1 MFTRYVPPEPWFF
14 DNTTPMFLSNRTAK
28 RLKFLP
34 CGTHR
39 GAPAAPLHVVTARPV
54 PGSSRRKQL
63 PIAFSPLSK
72 PRQFQMRSRKMPIA
86 LEHSARNL
94 RHKAGPL
101 LIEFHKMP
109 LSGPALPCPA
119 LTPRP
124 AQPRPGLMKQ
134 KNARWNRVA
143 KVRPAPPRAGLGPL
157 DTAPMNWAGVR
168 NQT

>member
-109 LSGPALPCPA
+109 LSGPALPCPD
-119 LTPRP
+119 TPPRP
-124 AQPRPGLMKQ
+124 AP
-134 KNARWNRVA
+134 ARFNEAEKCSVEPSRESKA
-143 KVRPAPPRAGLGPL
+143 CPSAGWPWTLGHSTNEL
-157 DTAPMNWAGVR
+157 GRCA
-168 NQT
+168 